1 MNVEEL
7 KIGLRLSPIKVNNVE
22 EISYG
27 YTLRL
32 EAILKDEEMGILEY
46 YYDEESLDLI
56 LELEAD
62 NAKSDTSSEFE
73 YDLDE
78 FNVEES
84 NVEILE

>member
-1 MNVEEL
+1 VNVEEL